1 MLEAIYVHFSMPSKN
16 KKLHDMQKLL
26 NIKICTFSQIS
37 DTRWVCRH
45 KNCKAVIDNF
55 KSIINILNKEVED
68 NYDRD
73 VSRAIG
79 L

>member
-1 MLEAIYVHFSMPSKN
+1 MPSKN
-16 KKLHDMQKLL
+16 KKLHDIQKLL
-26 NIKICTFSQIS
+26 NIKICTLSQIS

-45 KNCKAVIDNF
+45 KNCKTVIDNF

-68 NYDRD
+68 NNDRD
-73 VSRAIG
+73 VPRANG